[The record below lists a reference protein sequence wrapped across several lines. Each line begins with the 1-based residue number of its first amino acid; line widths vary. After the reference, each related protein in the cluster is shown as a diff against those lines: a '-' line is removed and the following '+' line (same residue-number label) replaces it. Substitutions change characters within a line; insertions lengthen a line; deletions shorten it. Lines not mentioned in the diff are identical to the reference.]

1 MWYEIVNEDGV
12 LVVMAVVLDIM
23 LIVVVDVVNILVA
36 MVMVWCVCGVVG
48 LALNTMAVTWW

>member
-12 LVVMAVVLDIM
+12 LVVMAVVL
-23 LIVVVDVVNILVA
+23 IVVADVVNILVA